1 MFRSYLRPIAA
12 LATLTALAA
21 YAVIMLRGPQGL
33 SALSEKQKQ
42 IRTLEEE
49 NANLTRE
56 VEARKQHIKRL
67 ESDPST
73 QVLEL
78 RKLGFVGQGDTQ
90 FNVGGQKINASG
102 SQTSSETSTP
112 AAH

>member
-42 IRTLEEE
+42 IHLLEEG
-49 NANLTRE
+49 NANLERE
-56 VEARKQHIKRL
+56 VEARKQHVMRL
-67 ESDPST
+67 DKDKAT
-73 QVLEL
+73 QILEL
-78 RKLGFVGQGDTQ
+78 RKLGFVGEGDTQ
-90 FNVGGQKINASG
+90 FNVGGQKL
-102 SQTSSETSTP
+102 STGGATP
-112 AAH
+112 TAH

>member
-12 LATLTALAA
+12 LATLTALGA

-33 SALSEKQKQ
+33 SALSEKHRQ
-42 IRTLEEE
+42 IRALEEE

-56 VEARKQHIKRL
+56 IEARKQHIKRL
-67 ESDPST
+67 QSDPAT
-73 QVLEL
+73 QELEL
-78 RKLGFVGQGDTQ
+78 EKLGFLHQNDTQ
-90 FNVGGQKINASG
+90 FKVGGGKIDT
-102 SQTSSETSTP
+102 QTSQPSTNTSAP